1 MPPDRVW
8 AVGRVG
14 ASEDRRARGSTVP
27 GPGYQVPGPT
37 ARSGPRGA
45 PLREPVRSVIVT
57 VLRRASC
64 SSSRRGS
71 RSGRRLAP
79 VVAALVGAALV
90 TAGCSAVGGPSFDPA
105 GPCRVDGRAPGA
117 YPELEALVPARFDG
131 RPPER
136 LDSGR
141 NCSPE
146 NLGGLAA
153 AGITEVRFAGGLWPT
168 GAESG
173 VTLAVFSAPRLTVEA
188 LGAWYEAGA
197 RSARKTSNVV
207 VTRPTISGATAF
219 RIDLE
224 NDGQLQTIVVHR
236 AARPDT
242 VRVVLVGSAARDV
255 RTPEAH
261 AAIVER
267 AVAAS
272 IAADG

>member
-1 MPPDRVW
+1 MPRLDQVPSPPIVTPYPLVLPSHRRGPGS
-8 AVGRVG
+8 AG
-14 ASEDRRARGSTVP
+14 RRARTLAA
-27 GPGYQVPGPT
+27 YL
-37 ARSGPRGA
+37 GA
-45 PLREPVRSVIVT
+45 
-57 VLRRASC
+57 VL
-64 SSSRRGS
+64 
-71 RSGRRLAP
+71 
-79 VVAALVGAALV
+79 LV
-90 TAGCSAVGGPSFDPA
+90 TAGCGLGGGPSFDPA

-141 NCSPE
+141 NCSRE
-146 NLGGLAA
+146 NLGGLAD

-207 VTRPTISGATAF
+207 VTRPTIRGAAAF

-224 NDGQLQTIVVHR
+224 NGGQLQTIVVHR

-242 VRVVLVGSAARDV
+242 LRVVLVGSAARDV

-272 IAADG
+272 VAADG